1 MKKRI
6 ILFLIRWY
14 ETFERPLPKWL
25 ERACDKDIALGLELD
40 EERELSSELN
50 QKPDWSPVKPNP
62 FQAERIIA
70 CLEDEERP
78 VETRTIPWREI
89 SIGVAACIA
98 IAITYQWIGSQPN
111 PSDSELIVEKEPVED
126 AFSADEPQVLIANI
140 NRAAE
145 NRDWKN
151 PLDQEIEYVL
161 GDAKGAIHFLADSFV
176 PSTFLSSEREG

>member
-1 MKKRI
+1 MRKRI

-14 ETFERPLPKWL
+14 ETFDKPLPNWL

-40 EERELSSELN
+40 EERELTSELS

-70 CLEDEERP
+70 CLEEEERP
-78 VETRTIPWREI
+78 VMARTTPWREI

-98 IAITYQWIGSQPN
+98 IAIAYQWIGSQPN
-111 PSDSELIVEKEPVED
+111 PADSEMIVETQPDGD
-126 AFSADEPQVLIANI
+126 ALNAEQSQVIIANL
-140 NRAAE
+140 NRVAKE
-145 NRDWKN
+145 SDWKN

-161 GDAKGAIHFLADSFV
+161 GDAKEAIDFLADSFV
-176 PSTFLSSEREG
+176 PSSFRSSEREG